1 VIFTRNIL
9 NDRGEASVNLMRP
22 PGSGGVSGSGSL
34 VTLTFQVVGRGIATV
49 SAPGVAL
56 RDSQSQTILTAS
68 PQATIQVK

>member
-1 VIFTRNIL
+1 
-9 NDRGEASVNLMRP
+9 
-22 PGSGGVSGSGSL
+22 
-34 VTLTFQVVGRGIATV
+34 VGRGIATV